1 MGRTGDEFQGSTSLH
16 RLLMAVLPEKI
27 TCIIRFAEIRA
38 LLMVVFI
45 ELLLLRL
52 LMLTFLL
59 TLFPEN
65 SPCVGIT

>member
-1 MGRTGDEFQGSTSLH
+1 
-16 RLLMAVLPEKI
+16 MAVLPEKI
-27 TCIIRFAEIRA
+27 TCIIRFTELRV
-38 LLMVVFI
+38 LLVVVFI
-45 ELLLLRL
+45 ELLLFRL

>member
-1 MGRTGDEFQGSTSLH
+1 
-16 RLLMAVLPEKI
+16 MAVLPEKI
-27 TCIIRFAEIRA
+27 TCIIRFTELRA

-45 ELLLLRL
+45 ELLLFRL

>member
-1 MGRTGDEFQGSTSLH
+1 
-16 RLLMAVLPEKI
+16 MAVLPEKI
-27 TCIIRFAEIRA
+27 TCIIRFTELRA

-45 ELLLLRL
+45 ELLLFRL

-59 TLFPEN
+59 TFFPKN

>member
-1 MGRTGDEFQGSTSLH
+1 
-16 RLLMAVLPEKI
+16 MAVLPEKI

>member
-1 MGRTGDEFQGSTSLH
+1 
-16 RLLMAVLPEKI
+16 MAVLPEKI

-45 ELLLLRL
+45 ELLLFRL

>member
-1 MGRTGDEFQGSTSLH
+1 
-16 RLLMAVLPEKI
+16 MAVLPKKI
-27 TCIIRFAEIRA
+27 TCIIRFTELRA

-45 ELLLLRL
+45 ELLLFRL